1 MNVSQPGKTR
11 RRVIALGAA
20 GALLLV
26 PVAAVATQGA
36 ATTAKTATSKA
47 IAAVLGSGV
56 MTKFPNGF
64 RPNDPATRAQLALAL
79 HRSIPR
85 IAVQESLGSMAASSP
100 ATNIGDVRIKID
112 GAPNKLQGVLIS
124 VQMQL
129 DHDNALAG
137 SCGAS
142 FALRRDASPNTLRSW
157 SQELYAGPTSGQE
170 DNIAWTWFVTQKTQ
184 KSSNYHLF
192 ASNSC
197 TQSLFTDEDM
207 MTAQA
212 FPLAGS
218 GKPHVATKA
227 KDGVTP
233 KHDQ

>member
-1 MNVSQPGKTR
+1 M
-11 RRVIALGAA
+11 IALGAA
-20 GALLLV
+20 GALLLA
-26 PVAAVATQGA
+26 PVAALASQGA
-36 ATTAKTATSKA
+36 ATTAKSASSKA

-64 RPNDPATRAQLALAL
+64 RPNDPATRLQLALAL

-85 IAVQESLGSMAASSP
+85 IAVQENLGSLNASSP

-137 SCGAS
+137 NCGAS
-142 FALRRDASPNTLRSW
+142 FTLTRDASPSNLDFW
-157 SQELYAGPTSGQE
+157 SQELYSGPASGEE

-184 KSSNYHLF
+184 KSSNYHLL

-197 TQSLFTDEDM
+197 TQTLFTDADM

-218 GKPHVATKA
+218 GKPHVAAKA
-227 KDGVTP
+227 KQSTTP